1 MIVGGI
7 VGVFSSL
14 HLLSVELCSCLEV
27 YNDGRWNCVLVEYL
41 IMIDG
46 GILCLSNTF

>member
-1 MIVGGI
+1 M
-7 VGVFSSL
+7 SL
-14 HLLSVELCSCLEV
+14 DLCAGLDV

-46 GILCLSNTF
+46 GILCLFNTF